1 MKGDSI
7 MADNSNNRT
16 ILIVIALVLIAIL
29 GVLVLQATE
38 KTPEEKIADSV
49 SDVVEDI
56 GNAAAGH

>member
-1 MKGDSI
+1 MKGDTT
-7 MADNSNNRT
+7 MAVNSNDNKT

-29 GVLVLQATE
+29 GILVLQTTQ

-56 GNAAAGH
+56 GNAVAQ